1 MNASALPLVHRR
13 TNISA
18 PLAALLA
25 GAALSAGVIAIADS
39 DDPVSQPA
47 KVVVLEA
54 SPPTGQGMQAKDEAA
69 IANAISPELEL
80 RGSKASA
87 TGAAGDRRPSGAR
100 RVPPGRPAR
109 SGLEPRQPMT
119 TALEARSHLSDLE
132 LERALAGTTPLAGV
146 AAYMV
151 DLEEEIAAWRSVYIG
166 AAVTEIASLRG
177 ELFGPQV
184 G

>member
-39 DDPVSQPA
+39 GDPVSQPA
-47 KVVVLEA
+47 KVVALEA

-69 IANAISPELEL
+69 IANAISPEIEL

-87 TGAAGDRRPSGAR
+87 TG
-100 RVPPGRPAR
+100 
-109 SGLEPRQPMT
+109 
-119 TALEARSHLSDLE
+119 
-132 LERALAGTTPLAGV
+132 TPTV
-146 AAYMV
+146 AAPAP
-151 DLEEEIAAWRSVYIG
+151 DDSLPAGPRG
-166 AAVTEIASLRG
+166 LASSLANR
-177 ELFGPQV
+177 
-184 G
+184 

>member
-13 TNISA
+13 TNIAA

-47 KVVVLEA
+47 RVVVLEG

-69 IANAISPELEL
+69 IANAISPEIEL

-87 TGAAGDRRPSGAR
+87 IGTPTVAPPEPDDSLPAGPR
-100 RVPPGRPAR
+100 
-109 SGLEPRQPMT
+109 GL
-119 TALEARSHLSDLE
+119 ASS
-132 LERALAGTTPLAGV
+132 LAN
-146 AAYMV
+146 
-151 DLEEEIAAWRSVYIG
+151 R
-166 AAVTEIASLRG
+166 
-177 ELFGPQV
+177 
-184 G
+184 

>member
-13 TNISA
+13 TNIAA

-69 IANAISPELEL
+69 IANAISPEIEL

-87 TGAAGDRRPSGAR
+87 TGTPSTAAAPEPDESL
-100 RVPPGRPAR
+100 PAGPR
-109 SGLEPRQPMT
+109 GL
-119 TALEARSHLSDLE
+119 ASS
-132 LERALAGTTPLAGV
+132 LAN
-146 AAYMV
+146 
-151 DLEEEIAAWRSVYIG
+151 R
-166 AAVTEIASLRG
+166 
-177 ELFGPQV
+177 
-184 G
+184 